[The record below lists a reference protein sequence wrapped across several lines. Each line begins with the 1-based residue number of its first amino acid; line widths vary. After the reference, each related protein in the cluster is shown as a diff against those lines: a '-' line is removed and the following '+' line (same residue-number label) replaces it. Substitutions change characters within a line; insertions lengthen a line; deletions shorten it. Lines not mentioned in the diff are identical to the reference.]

1 MARVTFSVLLS
12 AASGKVGDVVMS
24 RWKGIPYVR
33 RRVIPAN
40 PQTGKQCMQRH
51 ILKTALLL
59 WQSVKAWA
67 KPPWVLAA
75 TGYAVSGYNLFM
87 DHDIAALIPQF
98 TAGGQGEDPTWST
111 PAVTVLTPYNESYAA
126 LIDVQAATPGD
137 ASLTITWTA
146 RAGVA
151 AENMVNPFYRLDDA
165 SAWVADTPVLE
176 SAATVTVSA
185 LTNDLQYEVALVP
198 EDTDAELFGLS
209 AHQLATPSA
218 A

>member
-1 MARVTFSVLLS
+1 MARVTFSALLS
-12 AASGKVGDVVMS
+12 GASGKVGDVVLS

-40 PQTGKQCMQRH
+40 PQSGDQCLQRH
-51 ILKTALLL
+51 VLKTGLLL

-67 KPPWVLAA
+67 KPPWVFAA
-75 TGYAVSGYNLFM
+75 TGYAVSGYNRFM
-87 DHDIAALIPQF
+87 DFCMDTLKPQF

-111 PAVTVLTPYNESYAA
+111 PAVTVLTPFTEKYDA

-151 AENMVNPFYRLDDA
+151 AKNMVNPYYRLDDA
-165 SAWVADTPVLE
+165 TAWVADTPVLE
-176 SAATVTVSA
+176 SAATVTISG

-198 EDTDAELFGLS
+198 EDTEAELYGLS